1 VIVEAKLSHLK
12 GIKPSEYAL
21 RFFFG
26 GLCTM
31 VAGLIAKRYGSAVG
45 GLFLAFPAIFPAGAS
60 LIETH
65 EKMHKRRAGYD
76 GRARGRVM
84 AGVDAA
90 GAAIGCLG
98 LAGFGAVVW
107 KALPGH
113 SPVVVIALAS
123 VAWLVLSMA
132 LWLMRKSRLFAKL
145 P

>member
-1 VIVEAKLSHLK
+1 VIVKARLSHLK

-26 GLCTM
+26 GVCTM
-31 VAGLIAKRYGSAVG
+31 AAGLIAKRFGPAVG
-45 GLFLAFPAIFPAGAS
+45 GLFLSFPAIFPAGAS

-76 GRARGRVM
+76 GQVRGRM
-84 AGVDAA
+84 LAGVDAA

-113 SPVVVIALAS
+113 SAVVVITLAT
-123 VAWLVLSMA
+123 VTWLVLSMA
-132 LWLMRKSRLFAKL
+132 LWFLRKWCLFAKL